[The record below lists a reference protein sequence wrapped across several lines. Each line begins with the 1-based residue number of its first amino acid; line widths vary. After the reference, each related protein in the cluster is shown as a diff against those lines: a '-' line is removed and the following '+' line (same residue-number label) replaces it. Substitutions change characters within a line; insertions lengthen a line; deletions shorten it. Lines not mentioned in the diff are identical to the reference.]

1 MNYNEIINIVANHE
15 QYKRFCKKLCKNN
28 KSYIY
33 EDLYQE
39 FILCILEY
47 DKDKIIELHNRKE
60 LECFCLSIIFR
71 INSHR
76 VKPPVFNPCNSP
88 LYELSNFTNE
98 ITNHH
103 KQDYYNLNI
112 DINAN
117 KILDYVSKDKTIKV
131 EDWLLFTESLDRKLI
146 DISKES
152 GIPYITLKVKQ
163 KKLKDKIR
171 KNVDI

>member
-1 MNYNEIINIVANHE
+1 MNKTDIINIVVKHE
-15 QYKRFCKKLCKNN
+15 QYKRFCKKLCKGSNSN
-28 KSYIY
+28 IH
-33 EDLYQE
+33 EDMYQE
-39 FILCILEY
+39 FILAVLEQDENKLIELYNNKQLEY
-47 DKDKIIELHNRKE
+47 
-60 LECFCLSIIFR
+60 FCMGVIFR
-71 INSHR
+71 QNSYR
-76 VKPPVFNPCNSP
+76 VKPAVFNPCQSP
-88 LYELSNFTNE
+88 LYEISKYSKELNTE
-98 ITNHH
+98 G
-103 KQDYYNLNI
+103 KQDFYNLNI

-117 KILDYVSKDKTIKV
+117 KVLDYVSKDKTIKV